1 MVWAVALSLALTLS
15 TKPAV
20 DELPVV
26 DEVVEVEEVDEVAD
40 DIVPTG
46 DDVVEDLDSQLEVVE
61 VPEPDI
67 VEPEPDVKTDEPTV
81 TPTVEESKGPILT
94 YSPDGELLSTTEAPT
109 LSSEP
114 TRATSTPYASV
125 TSNTYSDIASR
136 MLWHLGFGDDYV
148 FWRSGQY
155 SYSFAYGDLDL
166 SGGRFTGSAVTL
178 VTFTLDTGYNG
189 TYVMNRQTTNVDVN
203 AGQYIVFSN
212 LGGYPVLDTN
222 HVGLSLLVFSA
233 FVGLLMAL
241 IRSVFGFVLR
251 MGVRNV
257 S

>member
-20 DELPVV
+20 DELPLV

-46 DDVVEDLDSQLEVVE
+46 DDVVEDLDSELEVVE

-67 VEPEPDVKTDEPTV
+67 VEPEPDIKSDEPV
-81 TPTVEESKGPILT
+81 VSIEENKGPVLT

-114 TRATSTPYASV
+114 TRASSTPYASV

-155 SYSFAYGDLDL
+155 LLFAC
-166 SGGRFTGSAVTL
+166 S
-178 VTFTLDTGYNG
+178 
-189 TYVMNRQTTNVDVN
+189 
-203 AGQYIVFSN
+203 
-212 LGGYPVLDTN
+212 
-222 HVGLSLLVFSA
+222 
-233 FVGLLMAL
+233 
-241 IRSVFGFVLR
+241 
-251 MGVRNV
+251 
-257 S
+257 